1 MNQVPWQVF
10 VAMLLVIV
18 TVIAL
23 FIRAT
28 SKNPAGRTKALRI
41 AAVSG
46 GLTIFV
52 LILGST
58 TIVSTRNI
66 GVVTTFG
73 RPGATLSKGLHIKA
87 PWQSVTEMNGTIQI
101 DNHTREAATTVR
113 LGNNSTANV
122 DNSVRWR
129 IQPAAA
135 DELFL
140 DYREFDNVRDNLVT
154 RELRAAL
161 NEVFSDFDPLA
172 PENSEGANVQAL
184 GDQVAEKLRTKVGGQ
199 IEIINVIVP
208 LVNYDQATQDRI
220 NALNVEKANTSRRT
234 ARQDRRG
241 RGPRQRNPGRVGDQ
255 RPQRSGQ
262 QVPGRRAGGA
272 HQPAG
277 LLAEHHGG
285 ANCAGAVTFGVFRYA
300 WGDLCGTILMC
311 A

>member
-1 MNQVPWQVF
+1 MTQVTWQVF

-23 FIRAT
+23 LIRAT
-28 SKNPAGRTKALRI
+28 SKNPAGRTRALRV
-41 AAVSG
+41 AAVAG
-46 GLTIFV
+46 GLAVFV

-73 RPGATLSKGLHIKA
+73 RPGATLSNGLHIKA

-101 DNHTREAATTVR
+101 DNHTGEAATTVR

-154 RELRAAL
+154 RELKAAL

-220 NALNVEKANTSRRT
+220 NALNVEKANTRVAEQRAKT
-234 ARQDRRG
+234 AQAEARANGILAASVTNDPNVLVSKCLDAAREARISPLG
-241 RGPRQRNPGRVGDQ
+241 CWPNTTV
-255 RPQRSGQ
+255 
-262 QVPGRRAGGA
+262 VPTV
-272 HQPAG
+272 PA
-277 LLAEHHGG
+277 
-285 ANCAGAVTFGVFRYA
+285 R
-300 WGDLCGTILMC
+300 
-311 A
+311 

>member
-1 MNQVPWQVF
+1 
-10 VAMLLVIV
+10 MLLVIV

-23 FIRAT
+23 LIRAT
-28 SKNPAGRTKALRI
+28 SKNPAGRTRAMRI
-41 AAVSG
+41 AAVAG
-46 GLTIFV
+46 GLAIFV

-73 RPGATLSKGLHIKA
+73 RPGATLSNGLHIKA

-101 DNHTREAATTVR
+101 DNHTGEAATTVR

-154 RELRAAL
+154 RELKAAL

-184 GDQVAEKLRTKVGGQ
+184 GDQVAEKSRTKVGGQ

-220 NALNVEKANTSRRT
+220 NALNVEKANTRIAEQRAKT
-234 ARQDRRG
+234 AEAEARANEILANSVSDDPNVLVSKCLDAAREAAISPLG
-241 RGPRQRNPGRVGDQ
+241 CWPNT
-255 RPQRSGQ
+255 SA
-262 QVPGRRAGGA
+262 VPTVPVR
-272 HQPAG
+272 
-277 LLAEHHGG
+277 
-285 ANCAGAVTFGVFRYA
+285 
-300 WGDLCGTILMC
+300 
-311 A
+311 

>member
-1 MNQVPWQVF
+1 MTQVTWQVV

-23 FIRAT
+23 LIRAT
-28 SKNPAGRTKALRI
+28 SKNPAGRTRALRI
-41 AAVSG
+41 AAVAG
-46 GLTIFV
+46 GLAIFV

-73 RPGATLSKGLHIKA
+73 RPGATLSNGLHIKA

-101 DNHTREAATTVR
+101 DNHTGEAATTVR

-154 RELRAAL
+154 RELKAAL

-220 NALNVEKANTSRRT
+220 NALNVEKANTRVAEQRAKT
-234 ARQDRRG
+234 AEAEARANGILAASVTNDPNVLVSKCLDAAREAHISPLG
-241 RGPRQRNPGRVGDQ
+241 CWPNTTV
-255 RPQRSGQ
+255 
-262 QVPGRRAGGA
+262 VPTV
-272 HQPAG
+272 PA
-277 LLAEHHGG
+277 
-285 ANCAGAVTFGVFRYA
+285 R
-300 WGDLCGTILMC
+300 
-311 A
+311 